1 MKHSRWSAVG
11 PGLLFAGAAIGG
23 SHLVQSTRAGAGWG
37 FSLLWA
43 VVLILILKY
52 PFFEFA
58 HRYTAATGES
68 LLHGYRRLGA
78 WALVLFMTVAV
89 VSSVINAAAVT
100 LVSASLLGALLG
112 LTWSLPQ
119 LSILVLAL
127 VALVLAGN
135 RYRTLDRTMKVMIS
149 LLGVLTLVGVVVAF
163 AHGPA
168 GDPQAPRPEIWTVAG
183 IAFLLAL
190 MGWMP
195 APLDIAVWSSLWTL
209 AKNRADHRQA
219 SVADCRFDF
228 HVGYVVT
235 GVLAIAFVSFGAL
248 VMFGTGE
255 TFSDSGIAFAGQLTE
270 MYTRTLGEWARWI
283 IATVAF
289 ITMFSTTL
297 TVCDGYTR
305 TLVGGWR
312 LLRAGDQWSDT
323 DATAGTP
330 SYLAVLV
337 ALMVAAWLII
347 AVWIS
352 GLKTLLDVATIMA
365 FLTAPVVGGLNFVAV
380 SRPPVAVIDRPGRR
394 LNVLAWTGLVFLVG
408 FGLVYVK
415 TNLL

>member
-1 MKHSRWSAVG
+1 MHSRWRAVG

-68 LLHGYRRLGA
+68 LLHGYRRLGT
-78 WALVLFMTVAV
+78 WALLLFMSVAV
-89 VSSVINAAAVT
+89 ISSVINAAAVT
-100 LVSASLLGALLG
+100 LVTASLGGALLG
-112 LTWSLPQ
+112 LAWTLPQ
-119 LSILVLAL
+119 LSILVLAV
-127 VALVLAGN
+127 VALILAGG
-135 RYRTLDRTMKVMIS
+135 RYRTLDCTMKVMITA
-149 LLGVLTLVGVVVAF
+149 LGVLTLTAVAVAF

-168 GDPQAPRPEIWTVAG
+168 GDPQAPRPEIWTAAG

-209 AKNRADHRQA
+209 AKNRADHRQV

-228 HVGYVVT
+228 HVGYLVT
-235 GVLAIAFVSFGAL
+235 SVLAVAFVSFGAL

-255 TFSDSGIAFAGQLTE
+255 TFSDSGLAFAGQLTE
-270 MYTRTLGEWARWI
+270 MYVRALGGWARWI

-312 LLRAGDQWSDT
+312 LLRARDQWLRT
-323 DATAGTP
+323 DAAAGTG
-330 SYLAVLV
+330 SYLVTLV
-337 ALMVAAWLII
+337 VLMVAAWLII
-347 AVWIS
+347 AQWLS
-352 GLKTLLDVATIMA
+352 GLKTLLDVATITA
-365 FLTAPVVGGLNFVAV
+365 FLTAPVVGWLNFAAV
-380 SRPPVAVIDRPGRR
+380 RRPPVPEADRPGTR
-394 LNVLAWTGLVFLVG
+394 LSWLARAGLVYLGGFGLVFLVTR
-408 FGLVYVK
+408 L
-415 TNLL
+415 T

>member
-1 MKHSRWSAVG
+1 MKHSRWQAVG

-37 FSLLWA
+37 FGLLWA

-68 LLHGYRRLGA
+68 LLHGYRRLGT
-78 WALVLFMTVAV
+78 WALLLFMAVAV
-89 VSSVINAAAVT
+89 ISSVINAAAVT
-100 LVSASLLGALLG
+100 LVTASLGGALLG
-112 LTWSLPQ
+112 LQWSLPQ
-119 LSILVLAL
+119 LSILVLIV
-127 VALVLAGN
+127 VAVILAGG
-135 RYRTLDRTMKVMIS
+135 RYRTLDRTMKVMITV
-149 LLGVLTLVGVVVAF
+149 LGILTLTAVAVAF

-168 GDPQAPRPEIWTVAG
+168 GDPQTPRPEIWTAAG

-209 AKNRADHRQA
+209 AKNRADHRQV

-228 HVGYVVT
+228 HVGYLVT
-235 GVLAIAFVSFGAL
+235 SVLAVAFVSFGAL

-255 TFSDSGIAFAGQLTE
+255 TFSDSGLAFAGQLTE
-270 MYTRTLGEWARWI
+270 MYVRALGGWARWI

-312 LLRAGDQWSDT
+312 LLWAGGQWQET
-323 DATAGTP
+323 DAAAGTKP
-330 SYLAVLV
+330 YLATLV
-337 ALMVAAWLII
+337 VLMVAAWLII
-347 AVWIS
+347 AQWLS
-352 GLKTLLDVATIMA
+352 GLKTLLDVATITA
-365 FLTAPVVGGLNFVAV
+365 FLTAPVVGWLNFAAV
-380 SRPPVAVIDRPGRR
+380 RRPPVPVEDRPGVR
-394 LNVLAWTGLVFLVG
+394 LSWLAWAGLVYLGGFGLVFLITR
-408 FGLVYVK
+408 L
-415 TNLL
+415 T